1 MERYMLCTFALVL
14 VTVGTS
20 AYAWPAANET
30 LPQIARLSY
39 AKPTLELAAD
49 VEEPEALA
57 DSSPT
62 ALDITLSPVGNR
74 IVDVPL
80 DLADPLL
87 KQALPEKFNQVE
99 PSEEI
104 IDETEIGKIIFSTD
118 ITSDYRAVDAGQRFG
133 EGFFTL
139 YATFDY
145 AEMADGMTWSWVWR
159 RNGQVVEGGNQLW
172 AYGDDGPGYVYFRP
186 EEGFLQG
193 QYELEVWVN
202 SEMMAQSDFMV
213 IDSISA
219 NN

>member
-1 MERYMLCTFALVL
+1 MLCTLALFL
-14 VTVGTS
+14 VTVFTS
-20 AYAWPAANET
+20 AYAWPTAKET

-39 AKPTLELAAD
+39 AKPVPELAAD
-49 VEEPEALA
+49 IEEPEVLA

-62 ALDITLSPVGNR
+62 VLDITLSPVGNR
-74 IVDVPL
+74 MVDVPV
-80 DLADPLL
+80 DLVDPLL
-87 KQALPEKFNQVE
+87 KQALPEKFNQIE
-99 PSEEI
+99 PSEELI
-104 IDETEIGKIIFSTD
+104 RETEIGKIAFSTD
-118 ITSDYRAVDAGQRFG
+118 ITSDYRAIDAGQRFG

-139 YATFDY
+139 FATFDY
-145 AEMADGMTWSWVWR
+145 AEMTDGLTWSWVWR

-202 SEMMAQSDFMV
+202 SELMAQSDFMV